1 MSAILAV
8 CVVASSRSEVCMLID
23 RHPYEDVFAR
33 VPELAAH
40 TDPVLRH
47 LDRLLDD
54 DLLYAQVRT
63 DLGVRY
69 PQTLVHGRHSTPA
82 EVLLRLLIVKH
93 LYNWSYPETQ
103 TRVADSLVL
112 RWFCRVYFQRVPDA
126 TTLLRWAHTIQPAT
140 LESLNARVVQLA
152 REAQVTHGRKLRID
166 GTAIQTVIHH
176 PTDSSL
182 LADGVRVLS
191 RLVRRSKPLVQG
203 ALSGVRDAFRTRV
216 RTMRQ
221 GLQTLHRL
229 RRRSGEDHAAQR
241 GAVYTKLVA
250 TTQETVAQARRIH
263 AALHEADSAVKRQAV
278 RLQTAIT
285 QYLPLVERV
294 ISQTERRVFGGEQVP
309 ATENLVSLFEPH
321 TRIVPRHKGGA
332 AVEFGR
338 LVVIDEVEGGIVTRF
353 AVLADKTGEQGQL
366 APALANHQ
374 RLFGEA
380 PRLVTGD
387 RGVHA
392 AGNEAVAR
400 AAGVRQLV
408 IPRSGKL
415 TAAQRAHE
423 HTRSW
428 RRQDRWRA
436 GIEGRLSSLRRDY
449 GLRCCPDHG
458 ETGLIRRV
466 GWGIIASNL
475 RHIGQKLAA

>member
-1 MSAILAV
+1 
-8 CVVASSRSEVCMLID
+8 MLID

-33 VPELAAH
+33 VPELAGQ

-54 DLLYAQVRT
+54 DVLYAQVRA
-63 DLGVRY
+63 DLATRY
-69 PQTLVHGRHSTPA
+69 PQTLVHGRHSTPV
-82 EVLLRLLIVKH
+82 EVLLRLLLIKH
-93 LYNWSYPETQ
+93 LYRWSYRETEA
-103 TRVADSLVL
+103 RVADSLVL
-112 RWFCRVYFQRVPDA
+112 RWFCRVYFQAVPDA
-126 TTLLRWAHTIQPAT
+126 TTLLRWAHTIRPAT
-140 LESLNARVVQLA
+140 LHALNDRVVQLA
-152 REAQVTHGRKLRID
+152 HQARVTSGRKLRID
-166 GTAIQTVIHH
+166 GTAVQTVIHH

-191 RLVRRSKPLVQG
+191 RLIRRSKPVVQE
-203 ALSGVRDAFRTRV
+203 ACAGVRDAFRTRM
-216 RTMRQ
+216 RTMRG

-229 RRRSGEDHAAQR
+229 RRRTGDDQTAR
-241 GAVYTKLVA
+241 RVAVYTKLVA
-250 TTQETVAQARRIH
+250 ATRATVTQAQGVL
-263 AALHEADSAVKRQAV
+263 AALHGADSAVKGQAV
-278 RLQTAIT
+278 RLRAEIAR
-285 QYLPLVERV
+285 YIPLVEQV
-294 ISQTERRVFGGEQVP
+294 IRQTERRVFAGESVP
-309 ATENLVSLFEPH
+309 ATEKLVSLFEPH
-321 TRIVPRHKGGA
+321 TRIIPRHKGGA

-366 APALANHQ
+366 APALAHHR
-374 RLFGEA
+374 RLFGKA

-392 AGNEAVAR
+392 AENEVVAR
-400 AAGVRQLV
+400 AAGVRHLV

-415 TAAQRAHE
+415 TATQQAREQ
-423 HTRSW
+423 TRSW
-428 RRQDRWRA
+428 RRRYRWRA

-449 GLRCCPDHG
+449 GLRDCPDHG
-458 ETGLIRRV
+458 EEGLVRRV